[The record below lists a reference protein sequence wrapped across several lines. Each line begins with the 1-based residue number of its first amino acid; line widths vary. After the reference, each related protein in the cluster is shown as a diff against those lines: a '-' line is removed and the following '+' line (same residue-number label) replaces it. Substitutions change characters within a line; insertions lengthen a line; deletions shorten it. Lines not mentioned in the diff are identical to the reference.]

1 MINQIFNTRTFM
13 KKSLLLSLCYLFSQQ
28 ILAKETFWELG
39 AGATV
44 ANTALYPG
52 SDEDISFFIPFP
64 FFRVKSDHF
73 EVDDGIRGFLFESA
87 KYRFNVSA
95 GFGVPVNSQNSDAR
109 NGMPDLDAVLQIGPS
124 LEIVFSGGRRK
135 PHEFR
140 LELPVRAAVATD
152 LRSAK
157 SVGVIFEPR
166 LSYETLRPFKS
177 GWAYQIRGGLRYAS
191 NEYHAYYYDV
201 PVEFSTPQRN
211 EYQSNSGYS
220 GAFIDLTGNWRHN
233 DFIYFG
239 FLSYQNLSGATY
251 ENSPLVEDTN
261 VFSIGTGI
269 IWIFSDSRH

>member
-1 MINQIFNTRTFM
+1 M
-13 KKSLLLSLCYLFSQQ
+13 KKSLVLSLCCIFTQPA
-28 ILAKETFWELG
+28 LAKETFWEMG
-39 AGATV
+39 AGATAV
-44 ANTALYPG
+44 NTALYPG
-52 SDEDISFFIPFP
+52 SDEDVSFFIPFP

-95 GFGVPVNSQNSDAR
+95 GFGVPVNSKNSDAR
-109 NGMPDLDAVLQIGPS
+109 NGMPDLNAVVQIGPS

-140 LELPVRAAVATD
+140 LELPVRAAIATD
-152 LRSAK
+152 LKSAE

-177 GWAYQIRGGLRYAS
+177 GWSYQIRGGLRYAT

-201 PVEFSTPQRN
+201 PAAFSTPQRQAF
-211 EYQSNSGYS
+211 QSNSGYS
-220 GAFIDLTGNWRHN
+220 GAFIDLTGNWRQN

-251 ENSPLVEDTN
+251 EDSPLVEDTT
-261 VFSIGTGI
+261 VFSVGAGF